1 MSADPTLFSD
11 LGSYLRDAS
20 IDQVE
25 EHADPDWMSSAL
37 VAARQVCTDHAE
49 FTTDHIWER
58 LANVEAPHEK
68 RAVGA
73 VMRRVKRNGWAI
85 PTDRT
90 RPSARPES
98 HARPVRIWQ
107 SALT

>member
-11 LGSYLRDAS
+11 LGSYLRDVS

-25 EHADPDWMSSAL
+25 EHADPDWLSSAL
-37 VAARQVCTDHAE
+37 VAARQVCVDRAE

-58 LANVEAPHEK
+58 LANVEAPHEP
-68 RAVGA
+68 RAIGA
-73 VMRRVKRNGWAI
+73 VMRRVKKNEWAR

-90 RPSARPES
+90 RPSSMPQN
-98 HARPVRIWQ
+98 HKRPVRIWQ
-107 SALT
+107 SSLV